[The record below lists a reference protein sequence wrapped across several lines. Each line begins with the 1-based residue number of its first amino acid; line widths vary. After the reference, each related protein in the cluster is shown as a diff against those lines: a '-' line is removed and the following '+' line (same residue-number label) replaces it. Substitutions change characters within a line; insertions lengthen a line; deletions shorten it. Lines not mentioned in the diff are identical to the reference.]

1 MLTRKIYISN
11 PLEVKF
17 EKIIM
22 NAAKSYFQMKL
33 TSKVEAQVLQLVI
46 QTGQEAISNSYVQNT
61 QVHNGETRSFIVE
74 VTPQF
79 YQNYA
84 YELSRHQGPANFLFQ
99 NDQYVYA
106 LASVAKPPIEK
117 AKLSQFE
124 AVLCSETRAPC
135 VFANLVFVYNDL
147 THSIMFDMDI
157 RKEIIRNIEILT
169 TQFLEHVEYLKCP
182 VQVVIIPTDK
192 IPQEHQSL

>member
-1 MLTRKIYISN
+1 M
-11 PLEVKF
+11 
-17 EKIIM
+17 
-22 NAAKSYFQMKL
+22 
-33 TSKVEAQVLQLVI
+33 
-46 QTGQEAISNSYVQNT
+46 
-61 QVHNGETRSFIVE
+61 E

-84 YELSRHQGPANFLFQ
+84 YELSRHTGPANFLFQ
-99 NDQYVYA
+99 NDQYVLA

-117 AKLSQFE
+117 QKLNQFE

-157 RKEIIRNIEILT
+157 RNEIIRNIEVLT
-169 TQFLEHVEYLKCP
+169 T
-182 VQVVIIPTDK
+182 
-192 IPQEHQSL
+192 